1 MPKVKPSK
9 LDIAKHQGEVLNLIM
24 AWKRQEVPRQME
36 IAPLA
41 QVKAFAR
48 LAPPALDFAA
58 ALTAEPGASL
68 IAEVKRA
75 SPSKGVIAREWDP
88 EQIAETYARNGA
100 AAISCLTDSR
110 FFQGKLEY
118 LTAIKERLRE
128 IGRAVPVL
136 RKDFIYHEY
145 QVYEARMAGA
155 DAILLI
161 VGVLGDNDLRE
172 LRELAES
179 LGMAALVEVH
189 DEAETERALKSGARI
204 IGVNNRDLRTFQ
216 VDIETTGRLRKLIPP
231 DKILVG
237 ESGIRTPEDV
247 QRMAAMG
254 CDAILVGETFCRLPQ
269 AQRATKVKEF
279 VEAGRRSWRA

>member
-1 MPKVKPSK
+1 MKPSK

>member
-1 MPKVKPSK
+1 MKPSQ
-9 LDIAKHQGEVLNLIM
+9 LDIAKHKGEVLDQIM
-24 AWKRQEVPRQME
+24 AWKRQEVPKLME
-36 IAPLA
+36 LAPLS

-58 ALTAEPGASL
+58 ALAARPGASL
-68 IAEVKRA
+68 IAEVTRA
-75 SPSKGVIAREWDP
+75 SPSKGVIAQEWDP
-88 EQIAETYARNGA
+88 VLIAETYARNGA

-118 LTAIKERLRE
+118 LTEIKEHLRGLGKE
-128 IGRAVPVL
+128 VPVL
-136 RKDFIYHEY
+136 RKDFVYHEY

-161 VGVLGDNDLRE
+161 VGVMGDKDLRS

-179 LGMAALVEVH
+179 LGMAALVEVP
-189 DEAETERALKSGARI
+189 DEAETERALASGAHI

-237 ESGIRTPEDV
+237 ESGIRNGDDV
-247 QRMAAMG
+247 RRMAAMG
-254 CDAILVGETFCRLPQ
+254 CDAILVGETFCKLPQ
-269 AQRATKVKEF
+269 SARGAKVAEF
-279 VEAGRRSWRA
+279 SAAGRV

>member
-1 MPKVKPSK
+1 MKRSK
-9 LDIAKHQGEVLNLIM
+9 LDIAKRQGEVLELIM

-75 SPSKGVIAREWDP
+75 SPSKGVIAQEWDP

-110 FFQGKLEY
+110 FFQGKLEN
-118 LTAIKERLRE
+118 LTAIKERLRK
-128 IGRAVPVL
+128 IKKVVPVL

-161 VGVLGDNDLRE
+161 VGVLGDNDLRA

-237 ESGIRTPEDV
+237 ESGIRTAEDV
-247 QRMAAMG
+247 ECMAAMG

-269 AQRATKVKEF
+269 AQRAAKVREF
-279 VEAGRRSWRA
+279 VEAGRRLQRT

>member
-128 IGRAVPVL
+128 IGRAAPVL

-254 CDAILVGETFCRLPQ
+254 CDAILVGETFCKLPQ
-269 AQRATKVKEF
+269 AQRAAKVKEF
-279 VEAGRRSWRA
+279 VEAGRRSRRA

>member
-1 MPKVKPSK
+1 MKPSQ
-9 LDIAKHQGEVLNLIM
+9 LDIAKHKGEVLDQIM
-24 AWKRQEVPRQME
+24 AWKRQEVPKQMDLV
-36 IAPLA
+36 PLS

-48 LAPPALDFAA
+48 LTPPALDFAA
-58 ALTAEPGASL
+58 ALTARPGASL

-75 SPSKGVIAREWDP
+75 SPSKGVIAQEWNP
-88 EQIAETYARNGA
+88 VQIAETYARNGA

-110 FFQGKLEY
+110 FFQGQLTY
-118 LTAIKERLRE
+118 LTEIKEHLRTIDSE
-128 IGRAVPVL
+128 VPVL
-136 RKDFIYHEY
+136 RKDFLYHEY

-161 VGVLGDNDLRE
+161 VGVLGDNDLHS

-189 DEAETERALKSGARI
+189 DEAETERALKSGAKM

-216 VDIETTGRLRKLIPP
+216 VDIETTGRLRALIPSER
-231 DKILVG
+231 ILVG
-237 ESGIRTPEDV
+237 ESGIRTAADV

-254 CDAILVGETFCRLPQ
+254 CDAILVGETFCKLPH
-269 AQRATKVKEF
+269 AARGAKVAEF
-279 VEAGRRSWRA
+279 SAAGRL

>member
-279 VEAGRRSWRA
+279 VEAGRRSRRA